1 MIASVIKN
9 PLFVKQLREEM
20 RSRRVFFLVPIFI
33 AILGTVAI
41 VAIDGSTGTSFNP
54 LTLAGNARITMFSFV
69 ITITILLGLICSVFG
84 AASFTTEREKATY
97 ELLELTPLSYR
108 DLVLGKFLHAFVISA
123 LILMSSLPIVA
134 TLFYMG
140 GITYID
146 VALSFFYLLLFLAVV
161 ILGSICISIVSTRT
175 ILSIILSL
183 GLGFALSVG
192 LGIFSASAFR
202 EPSRLG
208 FALLSPW
215 LVTYQQIY
223 APVSLKLAG
232 AEFPVWPFYLIL
244 YLLIS
249 SLLLCWARNALDAR
263 KVERNPWTRI
273 VTLILTNFYV
283 GIGLLCMRSYRI
295 LKANDAEDF
304 FQVVMFLIVITLP
317 FFSMGVLTDKDRMRF
332 LRRPLLDSVHPGRL
346 WLNYPTTGIL
356 FLFVLLFTVAMNFC
370 FTGGV
375 PWRAVSGYLSE
386 IALWSVPW
394 LLIFIAIRLMG
405 GRPRLLFIS
414 YLLGT
419 VLCTLIS
426 VFWHSRSPSAVSH
439 TIFDF
444 YLTTPNVL
452 LLTIIGIAGYGIA
465 RVKTRRLLR

>member
-1 MIASVIKN
+1 M
-9 PLFVKQLREEM
+9 KQLREEM
-20 RSRRVFFLVPIFI
+20 RSKRVFFLVPIFI

-41 VAIDGSTGTSFNP
+41 VAIGGNSGTSFNP

-123 LILMSSLPIVA
+123 LILISSLPIIT

-146 VALSFFYLLLFLAVV
+146 VALSFFYLLLFFSVV
-161 ILGSICISIVSTRT
+161 ILGSICISVVSTRT

-192 LGIFSASAFR
+192 LGIISASAYR
-202 EPSRLG
+202 EPRQLG
-208 FALLSPW
+208 FALVSPW

-223 APVSLKLAG
+223 SPVSLKLAG
-232 AEFPVWPFYLIL
+232 VEFPIWPFYLTL
-244 YLLIS
+244 YLLIGC
-249 SLLLCWARNALDAR
+249 LLLCWSRNALDTR

-273 VTLILTNFYV
+273 LTVVLINFYV
-283 GIGLLCMRSYRI
+283 GIGLLCMRSYRVV
-295 LKANDAEDF
+295 KASDAENF
-304 FQVVMFLIVITLP
+304 FEVVMFLIIVTLP

-332 LRRPLLDSVHPGRL
+332 LRRPLVDSVHPGRL

-356 FLFVLLFTVAMNFC
+356 FLFVLLLTVALNFC

-375 PWRAVSGYLSE
+375 PWAVVSGYLSE
-386 IALWSVPW
+386 IALWAVPW
-394 LLIFIAIRLMG
+394 LLIFLAIRLMG

-419 VLCTLIS
+419 IFCTLMS
-426 VFWHSRSPSAVSH
+426 VFWHSRNPSAASH
-439 TIFDF
+439 TIYDF

-452 LLTIIGIAGYGIA
+452 LLSIIGIAGYGIA
-465 RVKTRRLLR
+465 RMKTRRLLR